1 MTRQGM
7 DKNLDKMN
15 VVICGGSEGEAWL
28 YATARRS
35 APGAALHGV
44 YADAAECRAARAA
57 SWQCRAY
64 DDFQSVLDDKSAH
77 AVFLLHPMGGRAE
90 AALTALDAGK
100 RVIMGAPFAETVE
113 QAEQLGNASKKHPG
127 MLAAAEPWFHYPPMQ
142 KVFRLIKK
150 RSVGR
155 VMAVRMRAVTAGRG
169 GWDEYLNPEFSP
181 TGEPAAPRDISA
193 LLFREI
199 YEKISLAM
207 SVFGPVAEI
216 FHYGPAAAAPP
227 CASVITWK
235 HAASATYGCLDV
247 VSAPDMSIRSATFPR
262 DDSMEFTGSAGM
274 IWLTRG
280 SAQLRNEPTV
290 RVFRGENQFT
300 YGNLDDDWRAAL
312 MHTVHHAM
320 DCLAR
325 GAAPEPGIAH
335 AIQAVNCA
343 AAAIRSAE
351 TSQRISL

>member
-1 MTRQGM
+1 M

-28 YATARRS
+28 HATARRD

-44 YADAAECRAARAA
+44 YAGAAEVRAARAA

-77 AVFLLHPMGGRAE
+77 AVFLLHPMVGRAE
-90 AALTALDAGK
+90 AALNALDAGK
-100 RVIMGAPFAETVE
+100 RVIMG
-113 QAEQLGNASKKHPG
+113 
-127 MLAAAEPWFHYPPMQ
+127 
-142 KVFRLIKK
+142 
-150 RSVGR
+150 
-155 VMAVRMRAVTAGRG
+155 
-169 GWDEYLNPEFSP
+169 GWDDFLTPEFKP
-181 TGEPAAPRDISA
+181 TGEPASDSLDFHA
-193 LLFREI
+193 LLYREI
-199 YEKISLAM
+199 YEKISVAM
-207 SVFGPVAEI
+207 SVFGPIAEI

-247 VSAPDMSIRSATFPR
+247 VFAPDMSIRSATFPR

-280 SAQLRNEPTV
+280 SAQLRNEPTI

-300 YGNLDDDWRAAL
+300 YGNLDDDWRAAHA
-312 MHTVHHAM
+312 HTANHAM

-325 GAAPEPGIAH
+325 NATPEPGIAH

-343 AAAIRSAE
+343 AAIRSAE
-351 TSQRISL
+351 TAQRISL